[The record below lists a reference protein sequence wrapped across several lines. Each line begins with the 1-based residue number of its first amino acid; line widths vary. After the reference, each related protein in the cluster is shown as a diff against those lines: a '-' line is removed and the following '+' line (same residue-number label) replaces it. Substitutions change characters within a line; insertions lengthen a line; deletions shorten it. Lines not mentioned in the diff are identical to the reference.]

1 MQKST
6 QDKWNYVSCKD
17 PAISTM
23 VLIAFT
29 VVTGEDLD
37 ALTGVMN
44 ALTNLQEEEQAKG
57 MNENSNSDNNSLV
70 YI

>member
-1 MQKST
+1 MQNST

-23 VLIAFT
+23 AFT
-29 VVTGEDLD
+29 VVTGEEVN

-57 MNENSNSDNNSLV
+57 MNENSNSDNNSLM